1 MVGVFCLW
9 LAFFFFVNLHV
20 CVNYTHIKI
29 CVFLFVVGVFCLLIY
44 MNAWTTHIM
53 TVVFVCGWR
62 LFVCVLLLLSDCLWN
77 VYIACVV
84 YCMCWLVAVY
94 LGISK
99 SLRDSRPIADV
110 CLMRVGCVDFL
121 LMYIYMYIYIHINLN
136 TYIYI
141 YIYLFCFS
149 KGPPVHYSFRLC

>member
-9 LAFFFFVNLHV
+9 LAFFFVNLHV
-20 CVNYTHIKI
+20 CVNYTHYDLRFFI
-29 CVFLFVVGVFCLLIY
+29 CGWRFFFANLYECVNYTHYDCRFLFVVGVFS
-44 MNAWTTHIM
+44 
-53 TVVFVCGWR
+53 
-62 LFVCVLLLLSDCLWN
+62 CVLLLLSDCLWN

-110 CLMRVGCVDFL
+110 CLMLMDCFDFL
-121 LMYIYMYIYIHINLN
+121 LMDIYIYIHMYSYIYIHI
-136 TYIYI
+136 YIYI
-141 YIYLFCFS
+141 CLHTYYNRRDVRY
-149 KGPPVHYSFRLC
+149 KT